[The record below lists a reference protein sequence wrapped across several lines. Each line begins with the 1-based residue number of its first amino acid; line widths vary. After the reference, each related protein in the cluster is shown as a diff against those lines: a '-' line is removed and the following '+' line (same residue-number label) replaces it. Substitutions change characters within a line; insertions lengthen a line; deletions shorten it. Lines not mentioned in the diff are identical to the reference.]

1 MIVINLALRWE
12 SVEMTRSL
20 HMGQREFPDVDLIL
34 SGDPAEYLKN
44 VAGSH
49 RLEGE
54 RPLKMNATLQLI
66 FSVYQN
72 SCKFGWPHHAPSAER
87 RVLGHE
93 GTEQP
98 TE

>member
-1 MIVINLALRWE
+1 
-12 SVEMTRSL
+12 MTRSL
-20 HMGQREFPDVDLIL
+20 HMEQHEFPDVDLIL
-34 SGDPAEYLKN
+34 NGDPEEYLKN

-49 RLEGE
+49 GLEGE

-93 GTEQP
+93 ATEQP